1 MPALHLRRKT
11 KIVQR
16 YVEPLPLTEGEIP
29 LALILIPGG
38 TFRMGSP
45 EDEESREPW
54 VKGSETLHPVEVPS
68 FAMGQYPVTQAQWR
82 AVAVM
87 PKRQWDLTADP
98 SHFKG
103 ANQPVEQVS
112 WNDAVEFCAR
122 LAAQTGQGYRLP
134 TEAEWEYACRA
145 KTETPFHFGETLS
158 PEVANYN
165 CSVTY
170 GERGVAGEKIG
181 QTTSVD
187 HYKIANRFGLSDMHG
202 NVWEW
207 CQDDW
212 HRNYEDAPADGSAW
226 INEHPSSFSLPNKV
240 LRGGS
245 WLNYPWRCRS
255 AFRNHVS
262 RDVRIDYISF
272 RVACPAPRALAL

>member
-1 MPALHLRRKT
+1 MPALRLRRKT
-11 KIVQR
+11 KTVQR
-16 YVEPLPLTEGEIP
+16 YVEPLPLAEGEIP

-45 EDEESREPW
+45 GEEGDYDDEKPQ
-54 VKGSETLHPVEVPS
+54 HPVEVPS

-82 AVAVM
+82 AIAQM
-87 PKRQWDLTADP
+87 PQQERELDLDP
-98 SHFKG
+98 SRFKG
-103 ANQPVEQVS
+103 ANHPVEQVS
-112 WNDAVEFCAR
+112 WDDAVEFCAR
-122 LAAQTGQGYRLP
+122 LAAATGQRYRLP

-145 KTETPFHFGETLS
+145 ETETPFHFGETLS

-165 CSVTY
+165 CKKTY
-170 GERGVAGEKIG
+170 GERGVAGEQIG
-181 QTTSVD
+181 QTTPVD

-212 HRNYEDAPADGSAW
+212 HGTYDGAPEDGSAW
-226 INEHPSSFSLPNKV
+226 LDENKSTTRKV
-240 LRGGS
+240 RRGGS
-245 WLNYPWRCRS
+245 WDGNPWYCRS
-255 AFRNHVS
+255 AYRGYDS
-262 RDVRIDYISF
+262 RVYRDDIVGF

>member
-11 KIVQR
+11 KTVQR
-16 YVEPLPLTEGEIP
+16 YVEPLPLAEGEIP

-45 EDEESREPW
+45 EDEEGREPFAE
-54 VKGSETLHPVEVPS
+54 GSETLHPVEVPS

-82 AVAVM
+82 AVAQM
-87 PKRQWDLTADP
+87 PQQEQKLDLDP
-98 SHFKG
+98 SGFKG
-103 ANQPVEQVS
+103 ANHPVERVS
-112 WNDAVEFCAR
+112 WEDAVEFCAR

-158 PEVANYN
+158 PEVANYD
-165 CSVTY
+165 CSETY
-170 GERGVAGEKIG
+170 GERGVAWKKIG
-181 QTTSVD
+181 QTTPVD

-202 NVWEW
+202 NVLEW

-212 HRNYEDAPADGSAW
+212 HGTYDGAPDDGSAW
-226 INEHPSSFSLPNKV
+226 TDKNKITIGKI

-245 WLNYPWRCRS
+245 WGYYPWNCRS
-255 AFRNHVS
+255 ANRNYNS
-262 RDVRIDYISF
+262 RVNRYDSIGF
-272 RVACPAPRALAL
+272 RVACPAPRTLTL